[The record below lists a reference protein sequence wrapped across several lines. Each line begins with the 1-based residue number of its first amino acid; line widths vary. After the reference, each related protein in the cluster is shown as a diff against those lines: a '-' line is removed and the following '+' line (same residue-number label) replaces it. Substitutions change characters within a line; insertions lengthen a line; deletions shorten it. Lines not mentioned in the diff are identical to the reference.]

1 MKRVEF
7 TAGTL
12 QEAQMRAAVADIEHH
27 NMHLLRAFFT
37 RQTDGTYLVNLTYQE
52 ESHAEPEDTEA

>member
-7 TAGTL
+7 TAETL
-12 QEAQMRAAVADIEHH
+12 QEAQMRVAVADIEHH